1 MAPQNNNK
9 ELNSKPDGATLLWS
23 DVEKSLKDGWSKTL
37 TQVEDT
43 LAIVIPNTYQSVF
56 QRFRKSYLREN
67 NDKLRSMRDEFN
79 RYVITPKVVVN
90 DIITKPIG
98 SN

>member
-1 MAPQNNNK
+1 MAPQNNK
-9 ELNSKPDGATLLWS
+9 ELSSKPDGATLLWS